1 MMKKTIVA
9 LIAMIIPCISAWA
22 DETIVYNPSTV
33 EVEVGETVF
42 ARPNNVVWANA
53 EITYSDASVCY
64 AFDDN
69 SNMKRVSVVGK
80 KRGESVIT
88 ITYKTGGKTYT
99 GTINVKVVAATG
111 AVLTKDGSTV
121 TVEFPEAGKNNSGN
135 TVLKLNSE
143 ESNASIADLQAAT
156 KIVLKGNANNLD
168 MQAFTAVACQL
179 EAKSPCKILDAGQLT
194 LTETQTTGQYNS
206 TSLMP
211 NNYTHFNLEEI
222 VMPNF
227 ADGRVGDYF
236 CSWTGNQ
243 VQNIVF
249 NNSITEIGVN
259 AFNNCNNIE
268 TLTFP
273 SSLKKICDGAFVQNN
288 GTKLTYISFN
298 EGLEYIGRNVF
309 SSTTSIKTKTLTFP
323 ASLKFIGTG
332 SFKMTDICTDIYF
345 LGKEA
350 PVVEANA
357 FNTVG
362 MFGNNGYNATANAE
376 SVTRADYMNGQ
387 RAFAVLHLRGDLT
400 PAQIATFTDITRVYE
415 ASYTQNTLPGLETK
429 KLSTSTPGLNLS
441 ASGSRNIQE
450 PWLPNFFGKPDTYKG
465 SSLIWPSQLQYARAY
480 VVATNGLLWN
490 GVDKISDVP
499 GAQQELYRFTL
510 ISFDA
515 NGDKTPQEWDFTGD
529 MDAQWWTICLP
540 FNMTA
545 KEIKDV
551 FGEKTELCKFNKV
564 ERTID
569 KVTLYFAD
577 EQIWKVDTE
586 DDDIILEAHHSYM
599 IRPSV
604 GDEPAVN
611 YLKMENYQIEQG
623 APVPDVV
630 YAQDGTEY
638 HFVGNYE
645 LFVNRA
651 ALTNYSTIAKAAAAD
666 NVDKTYHKIP
676 QYSYYLTYNADKT
689 KHILKFQP
697 YYCKGKWSPYTS
709 VVKNLNGDD
718 VNYFIGVNTQNLAP
732 KCWFGDDVKDDSE
745 ATAIEYE
752 YVYGSSADVFNLSGQ
767 KVRSA
772 EDGTAGLPSGIYVK
786 NGKKFVVK

>member
-1 MMKKTIVA
+1 MKNFIIA
-9 LIAMIIPCISAWA
+9 IAAMILPCISAWA
-22 DETIVYNPSTV
+22 SDETITFNPSNV
-33 EVEVGETVF
+33 EVELNSVAYVMPSQTKWVEASF
-42 ARPNNVVWANA
+42 
-53 EITYSDASVCY
+53 TYSDATVCS
-64 AFDDN
+64 ATEDW
-69 SNMKRVSVVGK
+69 SKMKEISIIGK
-80 KRGESVIT
+80 KIGETT
-88 ITYKTGGKTYT
+88 ITVTYKDWDKTYT
-99 GTINVKVVAATG
+99 GTINVKVVGSTG
-111 AVLTKDGSTV
+111 AVLEKEGNTV
-121 TVEFPEAGKNNSGN
+121 TVDFAYAGKCNNGSTNFKINN
-135 TVLKLNSE
+135 TDSK
-143 ESNASIADLQAAT
+143 ATIKDLQSAT
-156 KIVLKGNANNLD
+156 KIILKGNASNLD
-168 MQAFTAVACQL
+168 MQAFTAVTCQL
-179 EAKSPCKILDAGQLT
+179 QAKSPCKILDASQLT
-194 LTETQTTGQYNS
+194 LTESQTTGLYNS

-211 NNYTHFNLEEI
+211 NYYTHFNLEEI

-249 NNSITEIGVN
+249 NNSITEIGAN

-268 TLTFP
+268 TLIFP

-309 SSTTSIKTKTLTFP
+309 SSTTSLKTKTLTFP
-323 ASLKFIGTG
+323 ASLNFIGTG
-332 SFKMTDICTDIYF
+332 SFKMTDVCTDIYF

-376 SVTRADYMNGQ
+376 SVTRADYMNGS

-415 ASYTQNTLPGLETK
+415 ASYTQNTLPGLETSR
-429 KLSTSTPGLNLS
+429 LSTSTPGLNLT

-450 PWLPNFFGKPDTYKG
+450 AWLPNFFGKPDTYKG
-465 SSLIWPSQLQYARAY
+465 NSLIWPSQLQYARAY

-499 GAQQELYRFTL
+499 GAQQELYRFAL
-510 ISFDA
+510 IAFDA

-540 FNMTA
+540 FNMTS

-569 KVTLYFAD
+569 KVILYFAD

-604 GDEPAVN
+604 GDEPAIN

-651 ALTNYSTIAKAAAAD
+651 ALTNYSTIAKAAVAD
-666 NVDKTYHKIP
+666 NIAKTYHKIP

-697 YYCKGKWSPYTS
+697 YYGKGKWSPYTS

-718 VNYFIGVNTQNLAP
+718 VNYFVGINTQNLAP
-732 KCWFGDDVKDDSE
+732 KCWFGDNVKDDSE
-745 ATAIEYE
+745 AAKIEYE
-752 YVYGSSADVFNLSGQ
+752 YVYGSSADIFNLSGQ

-772 EDGTAGLPSGIYVK
+772 EDGTAGLPSGVYVK